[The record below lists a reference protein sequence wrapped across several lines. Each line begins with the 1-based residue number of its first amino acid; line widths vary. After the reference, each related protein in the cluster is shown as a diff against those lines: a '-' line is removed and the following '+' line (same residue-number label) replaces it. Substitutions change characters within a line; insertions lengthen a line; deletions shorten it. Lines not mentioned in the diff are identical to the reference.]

1 MVTLTRKFDR
11 SHIPLYSLIL
21 AVFSQGLVLFLL
33 GSWLNQT
40 APEEEKSL
48 LVNFLKP
55 PSETASHPQDK
66 PLQASPK
73 LDQILKNL
81 VKEVFLPP
89 KPKISMP
96 QEKIQKQHETKAPA
110 KKVAS
115 PPAKKSRAKLAEKPI
130 SSRKPVPPEKI
141 KGPPT
146 SSRIKTKISEPHL
159 STFQQTSPI
168 NPDKT
173 QIEPIGSANQARNSQ
188 IETQEP
194 VAAEIDEEVK
204 LQYLQKIRKILQSK
218 LRYPSAARRRN
229 ISGTIQL
236 SFQIDRAGN
245 AFNLEI
251 HNPANSIL
259 KNAAIKLLNKTRLP
273 APPDKWRENAVI
285 EIPLKFSL
293 R

>member
-21 AVFSQGLVLFLL
+21 AVFSQGLVLFLM
-33 GSWLNQT
+33 GSWFNQT
-40 APEEEKSL
+40 APEVEKKL

-55 PSETASHPQDK
+55 RSKPAPQPQDK
-66 PLQASPK
+66 SFQASPK

-96 QEKIQKQHETKAPA
+96 PEKIQKQHETKAPA
-110 KKVAS
+110 KKVVS
-115 PPAKKSRAKLAEKPI
+115 SPAKKSKSKPE
-130 SSRKPVPPEKI
+130 RKPFSTNKQISDEKI
-141 KGPPT
+141 KKQPSAPK
-146 SSRIKTKISEPHL
+146 IKTNISESHL
-159 STFQQTSPI
+159 SPLPSHSPI
-168 NPDKT
+168 NPVKT
-173 QIEPIGSANQARNSQ
+173 KIEAAGAANQARNSQ

-194 VAAEIDEEVK
+194 VAAEIDEEIK
-204 LQYLQKIRKILQSK
+204 LQYLQKIRKVLQSK

-236 SFQIDRAGN
+236 SFQIDHAGN

-251 HNPANSIL
+251 RNPANSIL
-259 KNAAIKLLNKTRLP
+259 KNAAIKLLNETRLP